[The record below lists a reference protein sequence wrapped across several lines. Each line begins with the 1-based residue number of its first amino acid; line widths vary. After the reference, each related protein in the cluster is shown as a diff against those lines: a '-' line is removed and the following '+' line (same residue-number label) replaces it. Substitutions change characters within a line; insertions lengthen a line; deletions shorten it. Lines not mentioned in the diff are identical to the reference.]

1 MRSPKIPKF
10 LFGVEY
16 SEREKVKS
24 TFGLSEDQADFIT
37 SSRKKGE
44 GLFISSGVATKIK
57 VVAAPVEKELI
68 ESKAEAESQVCIKTD
83 LRKLMYPMKDLSKEQ
98 REILET
104 NKYKAVKS
112 RTLGQGQA
120 SYMIKKTGADNQ
132 SDEHFILTRLVADVA
147 EKEDL
152 DVTISDYGKNA
163 DVVVTNSEGKTAGFE
178 VEMSTNNN
186 SDLLKKVDRLNETKG
201 LDLWYFV
208 TAKND
213 TKKYEKYHNNTI
225 SFAGVSKCI
234 ADFANEN

>member
-1 MRSPKIPKF
+1 
-10 LFGVEY
+10 
-16 SEREKVKS
+16 
-24 TFGLSEDQADFIT
+24 
-37 SSRKKGE
+37 
-44 GLFISSGVATKIK
+44 
-57 VVAAPVEKELI
+57 
-68 ESKAEAESQVCIKTD
+68 
-83 LRKLMYPMKDLSKEQ
+83 
-98 REILET
+98 
-104 NKYKAVKS
+104 
-112 RTLGQGQA
+112 
-120 SYMIKKTGADNQ
+120 MIKKTEADNQ

-208 TAKND
+208 TAKDD